1 MRLNK
6 NDGHKQESIRRNL
19 KIGNEGTVIGIRVAH
34 QLRLLIPPVDE
45 CLSQLGRQELAA
57 GPVNLNKDTEVTI
70 KRINAKHISVAALVL
85 AALFFSQRTH
95 AQALNM
101 DGQSGI
107 FLQPWAEVVPALDH
121 KFGGTTASFHMVDAG
136 PVAGD
141 YLNIGLEEGFGNWL
155 EFGFTRNNHTD
166 GGDPTISPLFNFS
179 GMNIFNVKAK
189 LLAANYHNRKYLPAI
204 AVGGVLRTNDPFVVQ
219 SVAHK
224 NATNGDV
231 YLVATKLIVV
241 GNKFAFL
248 ATGGVRGTN
257 AQKYGYGGNT
267 IDWEARAFGGI
278 GFPIPIKKIVV
289 VAPTFEIDQEPRR
302 IKYVPTAT
310 LPTDL
315 IYAVRISRPDG
326 RWSFDVGTGHLG
338 ASLAP
343 GINIKVNN
351 AVAFAADFR
360 F

>member
-1 MRLNK
+1 MKVETMFK
-6 NDGHKQESIRRNL
+6 NVPILSAGR
-19 KIGNEGTVIGIRVAH
+19 TV
-34 QLRLLIPPVDE
+34 LLTLVLLTP
-45 CLSQLGRQELAA
+45 LFS
-57 GPVNLNKDTEVTI
+57 
-70 KRINAKHISVAALVL
+70 SVA
-85 AALFFSQRTH
+85 SG
-95 AQALNM
+95 QALDM

-107 FLQPWAEVVPALDH
+107 FFQPWADVVPAPH
-121 KFGGTTASFHMVDAG
+121 KKLGMPTVSFHIVDAG

-141 YLNIGLEEGFGNWL
+141 YLNVGVEEGFGNWL

-166 GGDPTISPLFNFS
+166 GGDPTISPLFNFA

-189 LLAANYHNRKYLPAI
+189 VIPAGAHKLKYIPAV

-219 SVAHK
+219 AVQLK

-231 YLVATKLIVV
+231 YGVASELFVLGK
-241 GNKFAFL
+241 KFAFL

-267 IDWEARAFGGI
+267 IDWEARAFGGLA
-278 GFPIPIKKIVV
+278 FPIPIKKAIIVS
-289 VAPTFEIDQEPRR
+289 PTVEVDQEPRY
-302 IKYVPTAT
+302 IKYVPTAH

-315 IYAVRISRPDG
+315 IYAVRVSHYPDSK
-326 RWSFDVGTGHLG
+326 WSFDIGTGHVG
-338 ASLAP
+338 ANLAP

-351 AVAFAADFR
+351 AIAFAADFR

>member
-1 MRLNK
+1 M
-6 NDGHKQESIRRNL
+6 
-19 KIGNEGTVIGIRVAH
+19 
-34 QLRLLIPPVDE
+34 
-45 CLSQLGRQELAA
+45 
-57 GPVNLNKDTEVTI
+57 TI
-70 KRINAKHISVAALVL
+70 NRMNAKHISAAALVL
-85 AALFFSQRTH
+85 ATLFFSQRTH

-107 FLQPWAEVVPALDH
+107 FLQPWAEVVPSPDH

-141 YLNIGLEEGFGNWL
+141 YLNAGLEEGFGNWL

-179 GMNIFNVKAK
+179 GMNIFNIKAK
-189 LLAANYHNRKYLPAI
+189 LLAANYHNHKYLPAI

-231 YLVATKLIVV
+231 YLVATKLIVLET
-241 GNKFAFL
+241 NLPSWQRAEFAERMSKS
-248 ATGGVRGTN
+248 TTWR
-257 AQKYGYGGNT
+257 NT
-267 IDWEARAFGGI
+267 IVGRRGRSAGI

-302 IKYVPTAT
+302 IKYVPTAS

-315 IYAVRISRPDG
+315 IYAVRISRPDS

-338 ASLAP
+338 ARLAP

>member
-1 MRLNK
+1 M
-6 NDGHKQESIRRNL
+6 
-19 KIGNEGTVIGIRVAH
+19 
-34 QLRLLIPPVDE
+34 
-45 CLSQLGRQELAA
+45 
-57 GPVNLNKDTEVTI
+57 TI
-70 KRINAKHISVAALVL
+70 NRINAKHISVAALVF
-85 AALFFSQRTH
+85 AALLFSQRTH

-107 FLQPWAEVVPALDH
+107 FLQPWAEVVPSPDH

-141 YLNIGLEEGFGNWL
+141 YLNVGLEEGFGNWL
-155 EFGFTRNNHTD
+155 EFGYTRNNHTD

-179 GMNIFNVKAK
+179 GMNIFNIKAK

-231 YLVATKLIVV
+231 YFVATKLIVL

-267 IDWEARAFGGI
+267 IDWEAARVRRNRFPDSHQENCSGRTYFGGRPRTSKDQVCSHRLAAH
-278 GFPIPIKKIVV
+278 GPNLRRSNRPARQPMELRRRNWSPGRFVGAGNQHQSATMLSPLRPTSGSER
-289 VAPTFEIDQEPRR
+289 VAC
-302 IKYVPTAT
+302 
-310 LPTDL
+310 
-315 IYAVRISRPDG
+315 
-326 RWSFDVGTGHLG
+326 
-338 ASLAP
+338 LAP
-343 GINIKVNN
+343 RESGGLNFVP
-351 AVAFAADFR
+351 
-360 F
+360 

>member
-1 MRLNK
+1 MTINRMLARY
-6 NDGHKQESIRRNL
+6 SSVTAAI
-19 KIGNEGTVIGIRVAH
+19 
-34 QLRLLIPPVDE
+34 
-45 CLSQLGRQELAA
+45 LAA
-57 GPVNLNKDTEVTI
+57 SVCTGPMN
-70 KRINAKHISVAALVL
+70 
-85 AALFFSQRTH
+85 

-107 FLQPWAEVVPALDH
+107 FFQPWADVVPSAAG
-121 KFGGTTASFHMVDAG
+121 KFGGPTVSFHTVTAG

-141 YLNIGLEEGFGNWL
+141 YLNVGIEEGFGNWL

-166 GGDPTISPLFNFS
+166 GGDPAISPLFNFA

-189 LLAANYHNRKYLPAI
+189 VLPANYHGRKYVPAI
-204 AVGGVLRTNDPFVVQ
+204 SLGGVLRTNDPFVSQ

-224 NATNGDV
+224 NATNGDI
-231 YLVATKLIVV
+231 YLVGSKLFVF
-241 GNKFAFL
+241 GSKFAFL
-248 ATGGVRGTN
+248 LNGGVRGTN

-267 IDWEARAFGGI
+267 LNWQARAFGGI
-278 GFPIPIKKIVV
+278 AFPIPIKKLVV
-289 VAPTFEIDQEPRR
+289 IAPTFEIDQEPEK

-315 IYAVRISRPDG
+315 IYAVRISHAPDS
-326 RWSFDVGTGHLG
+326 RWSFDIGTGHVGARLG
-338 ASLAP
+338 P

-351 AVAFAADFR
+351 ALAFAADFR